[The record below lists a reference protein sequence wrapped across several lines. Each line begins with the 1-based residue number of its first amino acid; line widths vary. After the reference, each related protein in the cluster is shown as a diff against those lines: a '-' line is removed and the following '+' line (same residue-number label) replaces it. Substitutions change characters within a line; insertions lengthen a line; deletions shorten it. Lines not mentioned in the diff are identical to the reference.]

1 MVILGISDEPAAVDF
16 LAAIMGEVDILL
28 AYYATSLEF
37 DAALGM
43 MGKGSLEV
51 KPFITKSIPLEGVM
65 KGFKELQDHNNRQV
79 KVLVYP

>member
-1 MVILGISDEPAAVDF
+1 
-16 LAAIMGEVDILL
+16 
-28 AYYATSLEF
+28 
-37 DAALGM
+37 M